1 MVITYTDESL
11 TQTPGIISG
20 TSYYVINKNSEKVV
34 LYLQADENGEV
45 YLTNF
50 MAFDYGMFSG
60 GTESVVSTYSIME
73 NNSQLLNQLKAI
85 YGDSTEIQKVYLTK
99 DTDGTVIRQALI
111 TTVEK
116 DVPTMK
122 VVNL

>member
-1 MVITYTDESL
+1 
-11 TQTPGIISG
+11 
-20 TSYYVINKNSEKVV
+20 
-34 LYLQADENGEV
+34 
-45 YLTNF
+45 

-60 GTESVVSTYSIME
+60 DTEPMVSTYSIME

-99 DTDGTVIRQALI
+99 DTDGTVVRQALI
-111 TTVEK
+111 TAVEN